1 MVACQ
6 EMSAVFIFVILLGV
20 SFCVKGVNTFFVKC
34 FCLTVAFRDKIHL
47 VTVKQ
52 HNSPLICV
60 IKKNTTL
67 RCSFDITLCNL
78 TRP

>member
-6 EMSAVFIFVILLGV
+6 EMSAVFIIFVILLGV

-34 FCLTVAFRDKIHL
+34 FCLTVAFRDKIHV

-60 IKKNTTL
+60 RKKIL
-67 RCSFDITLCNL
+67 
-78 TRP
+78 P